1 MPLLCSSPALLIR
14 LAIVCLALS
23 PLAPAPAQTA
33 AASAPPKPSLTV
45 SAATVQRLQW
55 STTLQAA
62 GAVAAW
68 QDAVISARSN
78 GLPLTEVLADVGS
91 VVRKGQLLARFD
103 DRSVRAELAQAEAT
117 LAQEQA
123 SARQALANRD
133 RTLGLKASGAVSEQD
148 ELQDVTQADTAV
160 AKQANAAAAL
170 ASARVKLEN
179 TRVVAPD
186 AGVVSAR
193 SATLGQVAASGTELF
208 RLIRQNRLEWRAEV
222 PAQQAGAV
230 RPGMSIQVS
239 LPDGSTVRGAV
250 RQVAPTLD
258 AASRLALVYADL
270 PPGHGGMASMYLRG
284 QIELGVQPALVVP
297 GESVVIRDGRSY
309 VFRLDGP
316 RVQRV
321 AVTTGRRQDN
331 LVEITQ
337 GLQAGQ
343 RVALR
348 GAGFLSDGD
357 TVQVAEPVA
366 RNQP

>member
-1 MPLLCSSPALLIR
+1 MRNFCPSP
-14 LAIVCLALS
+14 IVPFFVAFACLALS
-23 PLAPAPAQTA
+23 TLAPAQPAA
-33 AASAPPKPSLTV
+33 PGAPPKASLTI
-45 SAATVQRLQW
+45 SAATVQRMPW
-55 STTLQAA
+55 SSTLQAA
-62 GAVAAW
+62 GAVAPW
-68 QDAVISARSN
+68 QEAVVSARSN
-78 GLPLTEVLADVGS
+78 GLPLTEVLVDLGS

-123 SARQALANRD
+123 STRQAVANRD

-148 ELQDVTQADTAV
+148 ELQDVTQADTAA
-160 AKQANAAAAL
+160 AKQDYAAAAL

-179 TRVVAPD
+179 TRVTAPD

-222 PAQQAGAV
+222 PAQQLGAV
-230 RPGMSIQVS
+230 RPGMPVQVT

-258 AASRLALVYADL
+258 ASSRLALVYADL
-270 PPGHGGMASMYLRG
+270 QPGHAGKASMYLHG
-284 QIELGVQPALVVP
+284 QVELGMAPALVVP

-309 VFRLDGP
+309 VFRLDGN

-321 AVTTGRRQDN
+321 AVATGRRQDER
-331 LVEITQ
+331 VEVTQ

-343 RVALR
+343 RVAVR

-366 RNQP
+366 RSQP

>member
-1 MPLLCSSPALLIR
+1 MRFCLPKKTVL
-14 LAIVCLALS
+14 VGLALVGLGL
-23 PLAPAPAQTA
+23 PTIFTARAQPTA
-33 AASAPPKPSLTV
+33 AGTVLKASLTV
-45 SAATVQRLQW
+45 SAATVQRVSW
-55 STTLQAA
+55 SATLQAA
-62 GAVAAW
+62 GALAPW
-68 QDAVISARSN
+68 QEAVISARSN

-91 VVRKGQLLARFD
+91 VVHKGQLLARFD

-148 ELQDVTQADTAV
+148 ELQDVTQADTAA
-160 AKQANAAAAL
+160 AKQDYASAAL

-179 TRVVAPD
+179 TRVTAPD

-193 SATLGQVAASGTELF
+193 SATLGQVAASGNELF
-208 RLIRQNRLEWRAEV
+208 RLIRQNRLEWRAEL
-222 PAQQAGAV
+222 PAQQLGAV
-230 RPGMSIQVS
+230 RPGMPVQVT
-239 LPDGSTVRGAV
+239 LPDGSTARGAV

-258 AASRLALVYADL
+258 ATSRLALVYAEL
-270 PPGHGGMASMYLRG
+270 QPGSGGKASMYVNGR
-284 QIELGVQPALVVP
+284 IELGVLPALVVP

-309 VFRLDGP
+309 VFRLDGN

-321 AVTTGRRQDN
+321 AVATGRRQDK

-343 RVALR
+343 RVAVR

-366 RNQP
+366 KSQP